1 MMTNDRHNRI
11 VKIHSAENLCSDNG
25 VHLHL
30 LELWSSQLSR
40 LVQDVIRYCDLTD
53 IVQQSARLERF
64 DVSVITTH
72 QARDTGCVN
81 LHAQHMFV
89 SDCIFGID
97 RNRQGFDGFAMRL
110 FQQLN
115 ALVHVIS
122 VLTVTK
128 INCDQD
134 RRADDNHDQPVVLQ
148 SKISK
153 AGDRTGGQ
161 GNRRGP
167 GQILLPGAEEIGFTA
182 QGKKTRQQSHIN
194 QNMDRSCRQQSDGNS
209 KE

>member
-1 MMTNDRHNRI
+1 MRTAVFQKELHGFFTRKATAVLAILTECVKAIYDRQDSRRQRNLFTFQSVGITTTIPAFVMMTNDRHNRI

-97 RNRQGFDGFAMRL
+97 RDRQGFDGFAMRFL
-110 FQQLN
+110 
-115 ALVHVIS
+115 
-122 VLTVTK
+122 
-128 INCDQD
+128 
-134 RRADDNHDQPVVLQ
+134 
-148 SKISK
+148 
-153 AGDRTGGQ
+153 
-161 GNRRGP
+161 
-167 GQILLPGAEEIGFTA
+167 
-182 QGKKTRQQSHIN
+182 
-194 QNMDRSCRQQSDGNS
+194 
-209 KE
+209 